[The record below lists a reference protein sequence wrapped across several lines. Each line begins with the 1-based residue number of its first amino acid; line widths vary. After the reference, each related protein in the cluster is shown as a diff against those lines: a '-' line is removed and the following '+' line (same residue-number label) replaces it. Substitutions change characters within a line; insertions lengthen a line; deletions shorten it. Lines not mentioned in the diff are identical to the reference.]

1 MSYQLNKTDGTIL
14 VDLIDGKI
22 DSNSTNLT
30 LVGRGYR
37 GYGEVFNENFI
48 KLLEN
53 FANTAAPSNP
63 LSGQLWWDTS
73 SEKLKLYT
81 GTQWKSTGEPFV
93 QGTRPAELTEGD
105 FWFNS
110 RDDQLYFFDGTGDPL
125 LIGPSYTTAQ
135 GKSGIFVE
143 NIRSTTGSNV
153 AVIKLFIANAE
164 VGLFSNVEFIPTIT
178 EQVPQLVNDSNPNGI
193 IFQGFN
199 VFDKTNFKFIG
210 VAESTAK
217 LETSDG
223 GFLTSD
229 QFLRSDTNSLTLGK
243 LEIRNS
249 NGLQFSTASNNVVNM
264 RPQGNDFFIENSLNA
279 SDLRIRVRS
288 GAAQGQIVDAI
299 RIDAS
304 EGRMG
309 IFNVDR
315 LPQYTFD
322 VEGDCRI
329 TGNLTVEGEQL
340 SVEVTS
346 LQVLDKSIKLAV
358 TGDGEAGPDTI
369 AYGGGIVLRST
380 EGDKTIVWKN
390 TPSKPDGAWYFNKD
404 INIESETG
412 ALTIAGQTKIAG
424 ESLQNITFAD
434 DLVRIGTLVS
444 LNVDN
449 LNFDGNTI
457 TSTTS
462 LAINSQSDINISA
475 GGDINLIQG
484 RKIRNLAP
492 PELNQD
498 AANKIYVDSSFLTA
512 PLTLTFDVTG
522 FDSDAGNLNY
532 YTTLAGYIQDLF
544 PAESRNI
551 GKIARIHTVSYS
563 SIQINIDSAKN
574 VNTVA
579 VDAGGTLN
587 QPVVRDIAFSNIDFA
602 SPNRQLLEYEIEE
615 YFDPGTGA
623 TAPTWVHQQT
633 TQY

>member
-143 NIRSTTGSNV
+143 NIRSTTGANV

-358 TGDGEAGPDTI
+358 TAEGLAGDDTI
-369 AYGGGIVLRST
+369 ADGGGIELRSNQ
-380 EGDKTIVWKN
+380 GDKTMVWRQATN
-390 TPSKPDGAWYFNKD
+390 SWTFNKNID
-404 INIESETG
+404 ILEEDG
-412 ALTIAGQTKIAG
+412 ELTIAGVTKIAG

-434 DLVRIGTLVS
+434 DLVRVGTLVS

-449 LNFDGNTI
+449 LNMDGNTF
-457 TSTTS
+457 TSTTV
-462 LAINSQSDINISA
+462 LNINSQSDINISA
-475 GGDINLIQG
+475 GGDINLVQQ
-484 RKIRNLAP
+484 RKIRNLLP
-492 PELNQD
+492 PELNTD

-522 FDSDAGNLNY
+522 LDTDAQYL
-532 YTTLAGYIQDLF
+532 TTLAGYIQDLF
-544 PAESRNI
+544 PAETRNI
-551 GKIARIHTVSYS
+551 GKVANIHTYSYS
-563 SIQINIDSAKN
+563 SVFINIESAKN
-574 VNTVA
+574 VTTVA
-579 VDAGGTLN
+579 VDAGGTQN
-587 QPVVRDIAFSNIDFA
+587 QPVVRDIAFSNIQFA
-602 SPNRQLLEYEIEE
+602 SPNRQLLEYEIED
-615 YFDPGTGA
+615 YFDVNTGL
-623 TAPTWVHQQT
+623 TNPTWIHQQT